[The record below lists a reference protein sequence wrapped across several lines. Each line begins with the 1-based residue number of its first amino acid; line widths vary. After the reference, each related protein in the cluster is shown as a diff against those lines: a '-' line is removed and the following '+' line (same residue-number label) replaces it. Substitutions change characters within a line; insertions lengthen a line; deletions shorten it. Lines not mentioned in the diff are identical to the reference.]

1 MYRIGSSFLFVCE
14 GLANV
19 WVWVRRCLASWK
31 MSTLYPFQPVYLST
45 FGKLR
50 IRNEILRYH
59 FLKNQKGGTN
69 TFLSTNMRLLYYKL
83 TKIWAFWYMLIKTI
97 FYNCGLKRMKSLTH
111 FTHLRGVMADWKVQ
125 WDLIWIDPAPE
136 SWIKV
141 VGMLHILYVLI
152 IDLFVTVLGG

>member
-1 MYRIGSSFLFVCE
+1 MCECGWEGAWRGEKCQLYIHFNLFICQRLENYVF
-14 GLANV
+14 GTKFSDTI
-19 WVWVRRCLASWK
+19 SWK
-31 MSTLYPFQPVYLST
+31 I
-45 FGKLR
+45 K
-50 IRNEILRYH
+50 
-59 FLKNQKGGTN
+59 KGGTN